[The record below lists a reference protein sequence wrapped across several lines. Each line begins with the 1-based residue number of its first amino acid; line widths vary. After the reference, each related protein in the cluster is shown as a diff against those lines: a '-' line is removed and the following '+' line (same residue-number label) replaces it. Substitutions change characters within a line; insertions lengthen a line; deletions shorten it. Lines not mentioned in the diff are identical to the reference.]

1 MAEQPEADPILKLT
15 ATSLRAELE
24 ADLGRF
30 DHARDLVKQSRV
42 MAADLGRDIGE
53 LLTSSGWVEMMA
65 GEPRRA
71 EAEFEEAAAMFRSR
85 GDNGHLAGVAPAL
98 ADALFEQGRYE
109 EALQLTE
116 TSERVAAADDCD
128 SQIQWRRVRSKI
140 LARRGQIAE
149 AVHLSLAAVELAR
162 STDFLDHTGRALMDL
177 AVVFQL
183 ADRLD
188 EAASAARE
196 SAETFAQKGNLTM
209 EERARHLAEELG
221 TAI

>member
-1 MAEQPEADPILKLT
+1 MA
-15 ATSLRAELE
+15 
-24 ADLGRF
+24 
-30 DHARDLVKQSRV
+30 
-42 MAADLGRDIGE
+42 RDIGE
-53 LLTSSGWVEMMA
+53 LLRSSGWVEMMA

-71 EAEFEEAAAMFRSR
+71 EAEFEEAAE
-85 GDNGHLAGVAPAL
+85 H
-98 ADALFEQGRYE
+98 
-109 EALQLTE
+109 
-116 TSERVAAADDCD
+116 VAAADDCD